1 VVKVF
6 EKNRKTTWSLQN
18 VWHWV
23 SRFFLFRPP
32 WRDIL
37 QFILLVAIL
46 VWLMTLSTSQLGYN
60 WQWSRVPKYI
70 VSLREGKLTAGPLL
84 HGLVLTFKISGVSL
98 IFAFALGLI
107 TALLR
112 LSQSFVGRIT
122 ARGYVELIRNT
133 PLLVQLF
140 FIYFIVG
147 PIFGLERFFSAVLAL
162 SLFEG
167 AYASEIFRAGIVS
180 IQRGQWEAAYSLGL
194 SNFDMYRFIVLPQA
208 IRRILPPLTSQ
219 GISLI
224 KDSAL
229 VSLIAL
235 NDLTLEAQIVITDT
249 FLTFEI
255 WFVTAGIYLVITVIL
270 SSIVNTMEKRFQIF
284 T

>member
-1 VVKVF
+1 
-6 EKNRKTTWSLQN
+6 
-18 VWHWV
+18 
-23 SRFFLFRPP
+23 
-32 WRDIL
+32 
-37 QFILLVAIL
+37 
-46 VWLMTLSTSQLGYN
+46 
-60 WQWSRVPKYI
+60 
-70 VSLREGKLTAGPLL
+70 
-84 HGLVLTFKISGVSL
+84 
-98 IFAFALGLI
+98 LI

-112 LSQSFVGRIT
+112 LSSSVIGRAV
-122 ARGYVELIRNT
+122 ARGYIELIRNT

-147 PIFGLERFFSAVLAL
+147 PIFGLQRFFSAVLAL

-180 IQRGQWEAAYSLGL
+180 IHKGQWEASYSLGL
-194 SNFDMYRFIVLPQA
+194 SGFDTYRFVVLPQA

-219 GISLI
+219 AISLI

-255 WFVTAGIYLVITVIL
+255 WFVTAGIYLLITITL
-270 SSIVNTMEKRFQIF
+270 STIVNAMEKRFRMQ